1 MSGKEREEM
10 GRKLLDV
17 LEERHSLSR
26 GNGVSCWKT
35 AAESCPERCFQELRP
50 FGTGFMEKKFLCGD

>member
-26 GNGVSCWKT
+26 
-35 AAESCPERCFQELRP
+35 AERCFQELRP